1 VPNNGRKE
9 KGKTKKVPRFTYLKA
24 KTNLA
29 SLKREIHR
37 ALAENFCFRR
47 EVERKTAFLKQR

>member
-1 VPNNGRKE
+1 MCPTAEERERPRKF
-9 KGKTKKVPRFTYLKA
+9 PDFTYLKA

-29 SLKREIHR
+29 SSKREIHR

-47 EVERKTAFLKQR
+47 EVEGKTAFLKQR